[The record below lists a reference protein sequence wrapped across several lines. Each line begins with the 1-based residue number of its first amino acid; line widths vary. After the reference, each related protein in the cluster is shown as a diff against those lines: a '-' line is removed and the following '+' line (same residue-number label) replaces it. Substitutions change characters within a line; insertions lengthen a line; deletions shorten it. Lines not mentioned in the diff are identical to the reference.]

1 ACRPRD
7 QGRRVVAEEVAHRA
21 EQTTLLR
28 LLGRQVWS
36 VYGLSADT
44 GGRPAD
50 AAPTIYAYADVA
62 ALLEGEAR
70 GGAKAPL
77 PGPGRHASTERPER
91 LSVRRARRAA
101 SGGRR

>member
-1 ACRPRD
+1 
-7 QGRRVVAEEVAHRA
+7 
-21 EQTTLLR
+21 
-28 LLGRQVWS
+28 
-36 VYGLSADT
+36 VYGPSADT
-44 GGRPAD
+44 GGLPAD

-91 LSVRRARRAA
+91 
-101 SGGRR
+101 